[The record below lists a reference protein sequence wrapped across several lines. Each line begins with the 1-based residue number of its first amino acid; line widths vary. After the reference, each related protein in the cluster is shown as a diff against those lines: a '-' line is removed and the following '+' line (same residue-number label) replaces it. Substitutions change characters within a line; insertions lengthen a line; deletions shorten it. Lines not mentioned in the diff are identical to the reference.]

1 MVVANSD
8 NVPSLP
14 EDASHLEQQ
23 QIPLG
28 SSHNYLT
35 DCQQASLEATDTDA
49 SDRKKAPLKTSN
61 SRHPDNLDYRELA
74 AHMSLCA
81 GILGV
86 CLVFLWFNLGRLI
99 PMVLVAAVIVFLLN
113 LILRGL
119 ARLVSL
125 VRLSSSATPARTT
138 NPANTTNLARAANPA
153 RTASSTNPTTPTSQL
168 EKPRKVFSTLG
179 MLLLVLLSLLVGVS
193 TLVYGIQ
200 DDMLFFNV
208 DSPES
213 REFLQDN
220 PKFVAIEF
228 TASNGKTYHG
238 MMYQPS
244 SEPAPLVIYFGGNG
258 ECSYS
263 AMRGREELDRWP
275 YYAGYNMLCV
285 DYEGY
290 GLNAGNPHYLNMYA
304 EALAIFDYAITLPS
318 VDPAH
323 IVAMGYSLGTGCAVY
338 LAAERPVAGLVLVAP
353 YANGHDIYN
362 NMLPIF
368 VGPGEALVKQKL
380 PSDEYAGLVTCP
392 VLVIASHADEA
403 VPFASSMLLAGLFA
417 GPVEVLELD
426 DASHNNIFQ
435 VEKSLTSLQSFLT
448 EVKAK

>member
-1 MVVANSD
+1 
-8 NVPSLP
+8 
-14 EDASHLEQQ
+14 
-23 QIPLG
+23 
-28 SSHNYLT
+28 
-35 DCQQASLEATDTDA
+35 
-49 SDRKKAPLKTSN
+49 
-61 SRHPDNLDYRELA
+61 
-74 AHMSLCA
+74 
-81 GILGV
+81 
-86 CLVFLWFNLGRLI
+86 
-99 PMVLVAAVIVFLLN
+99 
-113 LILRGL
+113 
-119 ARLVSL
+119 
-125 VRLSSSATPARTT
+125 
-138 NPANTTNLARAANPA
+138 
-153 RTASSTNPTTPTSQL
+153 
-168 EKPRKVFSTLG
+168 
-179 MLLLVLLSLLVGVS
+179 
-193 TLVYGIQ
+193 
-200 DDMLFFNV
+200 MLFFNV

-220 PKFVAIEF
+220 PKFVAIEL

-290 GLNAGNPHYLNMYA
+290 GLNAGSPHYLNMYA
-304 EALAIFDYAITLPS
+304 EALAIFDYAVTLPS
-318 VDPAH
+318 VDPTH

-368 VGPGEALVKQKL
+368 VGPGAVLVKQKL

-403 VPFASSMLLAGLFA
+403 VPFASSMRLAGLFA

>member
-1 MVVANSD
+1 MKPDKPDIPNHKQALSEFQNSD
-8 NVPSLP
+8 SPSHQVQVFQHRYP
-14 EDASHLEQQ
+14 
-23 QIPLG
+23 
-28 SSHNYLT
+28 N
-35 DCQQASLEATDTDA
+35 
-49 SDRKKAPLKTSN
+49 
-61 SRHPDNLDYRELA
+61 YRELA
-74 AHMSLCA
+74 GSMSICA

-86 CLVFLWFNLGRLI
+86 CLVFLWFDLGRFI

-125 VRLSSSATPARTT
+125 VRLSSSATPAR
-138 NPANTTNLARAANPA
+138 
-153 RTASSTNPTTPTSQL
+153 STNHTSSSSSLSSTTPTSRQART
-168 EKPRKVFSTLG
+168 RKVFSTLG
-179 MLLLVLLSLLVGVS
+179 TMLLVFMSLLVGVS

-200 DDMLFFNV
+200 DEMLFFNV

-228 TASNGKTYHG
+228 TASSGKTYHG

-244 SEPAPLVIYFGGNG
+244 SDPAPLVIYFGGNG

-290 GLNAGNPHYLNMYA
+290 GLNTGSPHYLNMYA
-304 EALAIFDYAITLPS
+304 EALAIFDYAVTLPS
-318 VDPAH
+318 VDPTH
-323 IVAMGYSLGTGCAVY
+323 IVTMGYSLGTGCAVY

-380 PSDEYAGLVTCP
+380 PSDEYAGLVICP

-403 VPFASSMLLAGLFA
+403 VPFASSMRLAGLFA

-426 DASHNNIFQ
+426 EASHNGIFQ